1 MPPLGMAPPFGKT
14 MQGNGAAPLTPP
26 GLMSAI
32 LSFGAMLLCIPALC
46 VPVLCAPLL
55 AQETITVA
63 AASDLSF
70 ALPELASRFE
80 QQTGNRVR
88 WVLGSSG
95 NLFTQIQNGAPYDVY
110 LSADAAYPQKLLDSG
125 RALAGSYS
133 LYALG
138 ELVLFTGKNPAL
150 DLNKLGMN
158 ALTLSD
164 KSRIAIA
171 NPAHAPYGR
180 AALAALDY
188 YNLRERVAKR
198 LVIGENAA
206 QAAQFVV
213 SGNAQFALT
222 ARSVAQRQEGN
233 FVSVPVLSYPP
244 IQQAAVALRRNQQA
258 GQRQAGQQ
266 QAALD
271 FVRFLSGEDARG
283 ILRRNGFSLLTPGG
297 AAPGRQQREPHP

>member
-1 MPPLGMAPPFGKT
+1 
-14 MQGNGAAPLTPP
+14 MQGSEAAPLTPP
-26 GLMSAI
+26 GPMCVIFSLC
-32 LSFGAMLLCIPALC
+32 AMLLCIPALC
-46 VPVLCAPLL
+46 NPLL
-55 AQETITVA
+55 AQQPITVA

-70 ALPELASRFE
+70 ALPELASRFQ

-95 NLFTQIQNGAPYDVY
+95 NLFTQIQNGAPYDVF
-110 LSADAAYPQKLLDSG
+110 LSADAAYPQKLVDSG
-125 RALAGSYS
+125 RALAESYS

-158 ALTLSD
+158 ALTASD

-188 YNLRERVAKR
+188 YKLRERVAKR

-213 SGNAQFALT
+213 SGNAQIALT
-222 ARSVAQRQEGN
+222 ARSVAKKQEGS
-233 FVSVPVLSYPP
+233 FVSVPPLSYPP
-244 IQQAAVALRRNQQA
+244 IQQAAVALRRNQN
-258 GQRQAGQQ
+258 AGQQ
-266 QAALD
+266 QAALA

-283 ILRRNGFSLLTPGG
+283 ILRRNGFSMLMTDSKPQGGMVPGK
-297 AAPGRQQREPHP
+297 QHRELHP